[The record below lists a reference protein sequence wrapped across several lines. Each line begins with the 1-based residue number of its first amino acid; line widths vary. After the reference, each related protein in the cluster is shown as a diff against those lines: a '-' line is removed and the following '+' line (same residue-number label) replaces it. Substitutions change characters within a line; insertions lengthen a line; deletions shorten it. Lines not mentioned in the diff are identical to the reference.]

1 MSLVSDTHGNF
12 TRFISHKDEYTENTG
27 VIILGDA
34 GTNYYLDSRDRK
46 LKKALCRDYRCT
58 FYLVRGN
65 HEARPQDIPG
75 MERIFDPNVS
85 GEVYYEPQYP
95 NIKYFLDYGD
105 YTIHQDEEV
114 FSFLVIGG
122 AYSVDKYYRIQNG
135 WNWFENEQ
143 LNDQEKE
150 DCLRLVDNKT
160 YDFVFTHTC
169 PIDWMP
175 RDLFLPSIDQ
185 STVDN
190 SMEEFLREVREK
202 INYRVWVYGHYHAD
216 RLTRPGV
223 IMMFPKIVSL
233 SEINEFWEPTK

>member
-1 MSLVSDTHGNF
+1 
-12 TRFISHKDEYTENTG
+12 
-27 VIILGDA
+27 
-34 GTNYYLDSRDRK
+34 
-46 LKKALCRDYRCT
+46 
-58 FYLVRGN
+58 
-65 HEARPQDIPG
+65 

-233 SEINEFWEPTK
+233 SEINEFWEPTKQISPCAWDKDPMYYS